1 MTPSPRMLLRRR
13 LEETLSPPRRVYP
26 FIENAVTTRRLLT
39 MSKVEKV
46 QDFNF
51 FRNNKR
57 QRRRMEKV
65 RLCYNTTQGMME
77 STTGLKHVWWVAER
91 VLARRFEGS
100 AYLEKIAGPLER
112 SCESGGW
119 PGQLSLTS
127 SGISSLLKADSPVP
141 PFYKHKLSRPSPGGT
156 VPHKKRGN

>member
-77 STTGLKHVWWVAER
+77 STTGLKHV
-91 VLARRFEGS
+91 
-100 AYLEKIAGPLER
+100 
-112 SCESGGW
+112 
-119 PGQLSLTS
+119 
-127 SGISSLLKADSPVP
+127 
-141 PFYKHKLSRPSPGGT
+141 
-156 VPHKKRGN
+156 